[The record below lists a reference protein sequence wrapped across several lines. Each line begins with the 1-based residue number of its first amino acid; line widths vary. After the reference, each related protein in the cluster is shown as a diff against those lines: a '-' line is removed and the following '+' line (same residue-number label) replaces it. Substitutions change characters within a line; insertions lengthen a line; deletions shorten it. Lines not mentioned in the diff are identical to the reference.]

1 MKNPSAYLSDPAPTD
16 QVPEGF
22 SEEHRIHA
30 ALLRYLNQYI
40 TLTPEEVDLVLAHAQ
55 VVFFPK
61 DRVILEEGQVSHE
74 AYFIMSGLIR
84 QYYVVDGEERTTFF
98 YAEEESVALYT
109 DVLNPGPSPHYLA
122 CVEDSI
128 VIRCADGTGLDT
140 FSEFPKFEPVA
151 RAIGEKNLRTAQTV
165 LTNFMVS
172 SPEER
177 YLHLLKTRP
186 DLVQRVP
193 QYQLASYLGVQPESL
208 SRIRKRIATK
218 G

>member
-1 MKNPSAYLSDPAPTD
+1 MKPSTQSYT
-16 QVPEGF
+16 
-22 SEEHRIHA
+22 EENLVHA
-30 ALLRYLNQYI
+30 ELLRYLSQYI
-40 TLTPEEVDLVLAHAQ
+40 TLTPEEVDVVLTHAQ

-61 DRVILEEGQVSHE
+61 DKVILEEGQVSRE

-84 QYYVVDGEERTTFF
+84 QYFLVEGDERTTFF
-98 YAEEESVALYT
+98 YAEEETVQLYT

-122 CVEDSI
+122 CVEDTVAI
-128 VIRCADGTGLDT
+128 CCADGTGLDT
-140 FSEFPKFEPVA
+140 FSAFPRFEPVA
-151 RAIGEKNLRTAQTV
+151 RAIGEKHLRMAQSV

-177 YLHLLKTRP
+177 YRHLLKTRP

-208 SRIRKRIATK
+208 SRIRKRIAAK